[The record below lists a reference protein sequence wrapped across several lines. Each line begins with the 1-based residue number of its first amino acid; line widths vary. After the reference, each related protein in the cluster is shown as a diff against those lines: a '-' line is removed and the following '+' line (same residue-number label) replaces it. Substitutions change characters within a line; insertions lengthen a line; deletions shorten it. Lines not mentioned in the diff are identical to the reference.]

1 MRNEGGVFFSSG
13 QSEASASDPEVQAD
27 RKNNGTQGRDKDRG
41 AGSNSN
47 HLHFQQPLR
56 FSVPSNRN
64 DKGINCKVYLQIF
77 WRRGD
82 LSKDFKSIHLFSNL
96 CETLS
101 LLLRKPRDNLT
112 ILLWNIIRFIIKMY
126 KIYRRL
132 TEFGQG

>member
-41 AGSNSN
+41 AGANSN

-64 DKGINCKVYLQIF
+64 DKGISLFLKQVIVKFLSRYL
-77 WRRGD
+77 GD
-82 LSKDFKSIHLFSNL
+82 VAI
-96 CETLS
+96 
-101 LLLRKPRDNLT
+101 
-112 ILLWNIIRFIIKMY
+112 
-126 KIYRRL
+126 
-132 TEFGQG
+132 